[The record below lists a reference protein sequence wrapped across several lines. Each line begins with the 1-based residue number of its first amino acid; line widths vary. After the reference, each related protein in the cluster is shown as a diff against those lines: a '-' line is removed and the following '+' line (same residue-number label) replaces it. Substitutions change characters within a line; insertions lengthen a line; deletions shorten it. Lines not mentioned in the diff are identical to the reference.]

1 MHTGTADVNEAY
13 GASYSSAAAPM
24 GGRRASGLGRRH
36 GVEGLLRFTE
46 SQTIA
51 TQRLVGL
58 GVPPGVPSR
67 VYAAAATGGLRL
79 LRRLGR
85 R

>member
-1 MHTGTADVNEAY
+1 MAARGE
-13 GASYSSAAAPM
+13 GAGERAPEFVFHLDQLAAQPLPAW
-24 GGRRASGLGRRH
+24 